1 MSTPQGIKI
10 FKVYLNITVVTW
22 AAVMFLLF
30 PSCGGQK
37 QSNNIPVTNRDSLA
51 VMRTVGVESYISDS
65 GVIRYK
71 IIAEEWIIYDKLEPP
86 FWAFE
91 KGIYLEQFNED
102 FTAEATIKADTA
114 YYYDKK
120 KLWELRGKVHIENH
134 KQEKFD
140 TELLFWDEYKQEVY
154 SDKKIRIEQADKI
167 IIGYGFESN
176 QQLTDYTIHNTEGI
190 FYIEEGTSE
199 MASDTLMND
208 SI

>member
-1 MSTPQGIKI
+1 MTAW
-10 FKVYLNITVVTW
+10 V
-22 AAVMFLLF
+22 AVMFLLF
-30 PSCGGQK
+30 PACSGNEQK
-37 QSNNIPVTNRDSLA
+37 QDIPVTNRDSLP
-51 VMRTVGVESYISDS
+51 VMRTVGVESFISDS

-71 IIAEEWIIYDKLEPP
+71 IIAEEWIVYDKLDPS

-91 KGIYLEQFNED
+91 KGVYLEQFNED

-120 KLWELRGKVHIENH
+120 KLWELRSNVHIENL

-140 TELLFWDEYKQEVY
+140 TELLFWDEHKQEIY
-154 SDKKIRIEQADKI
+154 SDKKIRIEQADKV
-167 IIGYGFESN
+167 IIGHGFESN

-190 FYIEEGTSE
+190 FYFEDDSPVAANDSLT
-199 MASDTLMND
+199 ND